1 MKTTETPTA
10 LKLPVGR
17 DRRWLLL
24 WIGSVGGLALWDVLF
39 LNRPAL
45 LRIIDGFINT
55 FIIAFLVVGFTL
67 VLSWVVTLVIHRLEN
82 ATNRTGYY
90 LFSFFINLIRSI
102 PQIVG
107 ILFGYI
113 GIAALVTTE
122 VITGKTIVF
131 LLMALCISVFIML
144 EVVDLLRE
152 RIDHY
157 TKLDFFNALRVCGV
171 SHRRIIN
178 FDILWKNSRIH
189 ILNKLISV
197 FGSAVFLQCS
207 VDFIISVGLSSEVN
221 SVTLPTTLGSL
232 LAKMDSK
239 QDILAIGNTLTDI
252 SYLPVLFFQ
261 HLQGITVAFLIVIT
275 LLAVYQI
282 SCGYAERHRL

>member
-1 MKTTETPTA
+1 MKTADTP
-10 LKLPVGR
+10 LQVLFGGR
-17 DRRWLLL
+17 DRRWLLF
-24 WIGSVGGLALWDVLF
+24 WIIAVGGLGVWDFMF

-45 LRIIDGFINT
+45 ERVIEGFLNT
-55 FIIAFLVVGFTL
+55 FAIAFLVVGCTL
-67 VLSWVVTLVIHRLEN
+67 AIAWIVTLVYYRLEH
-82 ATNRTGYY
+82 ASNRTGFY
-90 LFSFFINLIRSI
+90 LFSFFLNLIRSI

-113 GIAALVTTE
+113 GIAGLVTAE
-122 VITGKTIVF
+122 VLSGKTAVF
-131 LLMALCISVFIML
+131 LLMALCISFFIML

-157 TKLDFFNALRVCGV
+157 TKLDFFNAMRVCGV
-171 SHRRIIN
+171 SQWRIIN

-221 SVTLPTTLGSL
+221 AVTLPTTLGSL

-239 QDILAIGNTLTDI
+239 QDILAIGNTITNI
-252 SYLPVLFFQ
+252 SYLPALFFQ